1 MTKAK
6 TPKPESTKTEAPTRT
21 LDKIDVGRGNAK
33 IKALREKFSRALDD
47 PDMRAAMARYLQ
59 NLLRDETKS

>member
-1 MTKAK
+1 MAKAK
-6 TPKPESTKTEAPTRT
+6 KPNPSPTKTEVPVRT
-21 LDKIDVGRGNAK
+21 LDKIEVGRGNAK

-59 NLLRDETKS
+59 ELLRNEPK